1 MKLEITLK
9 SGSKLALDLEDWKV
23 GTQASELTSFQ
34 WNTPERSKHKLVFL
48 SLDEVAAIVEVR

>member
-23 GTQASELTSFQ
+23 RHKASVLAGFEWT
-34 WNTPERSKHKLVFL
+34 TPARSKRKLVFL
-48 SLDEVAAIVEVR
+48 SLDEVAAIVEVG